1 MLGSKVFEGIITEQQ
16 LQNLPDRYISRVV
29 ANSSGVEDGDVFVC
43 LKGGRFNGRDYVA
56 EALERGASYIVCEED
71 LGINN
76 QVVVEDSR
84 TAFSLLCKNLSE
96 KACEKLNLKTIALA
110 GGVSASSYIRKK
122 FQELD
127 NVIKSR
133 LIPYIINDISKVE
146 YNAQKIHI
154 EDIIKL
160 CNNNVGN
167 KYLVPDKKIKI
178 LLKNH
183 QIFFTINN

>member
-1 MLGSKVFEGIITEQQ
+1 MHIQKKKPYGAYNQTKIEANEG
-16 LQNLPDRYISRVV
+16 
-29 ANSSGVEDGDVFVC
+29 
-43 LKGGRFNGRDYVA
+43 
-56 EALERGASYIVCEED
+56 
-71 LGINN
+71 
-76 QVVVEDSR
+76 QVI
-84 TAFSLLCKNLSE
+84 LSQ
-96 KACEKLNLKTIALA
+96 
-110 GGVSASSYIRKK
+110 KK

-133 LIPYIINDISKVE
+133 LIPYIINDILKVE